1 MGSPAVGD
9 VVLVPF
15 PYSDLTGF
23 KRRPALVVASAERGD
38 VVMCQITS
46 RAYAGSSAIAIS
58 DDSFTTGGLSRP
70 SFVRAGKLFT
80 GSASLV
86 LKTLGTLDARTT
98 HQVRDSLQ
106 AMFVD

>member
-1 MGSPAVGD
+1 MGSPAIGD

-23 KRRPALVVASAERGD
+23 KRRPALVVASADRGD

-46 RAYAGSSAIAIS
+46 RAYADSSAIAIG
-58 DDSFTTGGLSRP
+58 DDSFTAGGLSRP

-86 LKTLGTLDARTT
+86 LKTLGTLDESTNHRI
-98 HQVRDSLQ
+98 RESLR